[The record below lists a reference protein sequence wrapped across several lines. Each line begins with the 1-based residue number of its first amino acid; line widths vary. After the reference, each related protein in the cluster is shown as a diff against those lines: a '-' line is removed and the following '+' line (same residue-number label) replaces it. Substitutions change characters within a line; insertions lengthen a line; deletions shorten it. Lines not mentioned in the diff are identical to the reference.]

1 MPRPCSVCQHADRLA
16 IDRALVEGTAYREIV
31 RQFRSV
37 SKDGLSRHKAAHVSP
52 ALVRVVERRE
62 ARQAERGPRS
72 VLERLETLY
81 ERAVGILDRA
91 EGAGQTAQEL
101 GALRELRGLA
111 DSIARITGE
120 LKESPAIAVNVL
132 ASPELTR
139 YTAEL
144 LRALGPYPAARVA
157 AAAALRRLDIEA
169 PE

>member
-1 MPRPCSVCQHADRLA
+1 MPRACTVCDHPDRV
-16 IDRALVEGTAYREIV
+16 ALDAGLVGGRSYRDV
-31 RQFRSV
+31 ARQWGV
-37 SKDGLSRHKAAHVSP
+37 SKDAVARHHRAHVSP

-62 ARQAERGPRS
+62 ARLAERGPRS

-144 LRALGPYPAARVA
+144 LRALAPYPDARVA